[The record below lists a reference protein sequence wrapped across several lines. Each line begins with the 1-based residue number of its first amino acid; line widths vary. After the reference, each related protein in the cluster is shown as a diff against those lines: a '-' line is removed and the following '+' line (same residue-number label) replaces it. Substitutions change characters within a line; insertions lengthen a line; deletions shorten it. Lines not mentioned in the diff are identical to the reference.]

1 MYEQNFAEYK
11 VTNLTSK
18 FTEDE
23 KATKMGCTGTLALE
37 MNVKTV
43 TKSCEGVVVKSRT
56 KGDGTGT
63 LTLTMHCKHSELV
76 KMRGME
82 LDTLKE
88 GVYAY
93 GKNSTHKEFC
103 LTAEVFDEDDVKKLI
118 AFPRVIATNGIAT
131 TIENGAEEVAQV
143 EIQLTVQPDDFGNGY
158 YEAIESLVTDESLK
172 TSWLENFTPALVQ
185 TATV

>member
-1 MYEQNFAEYK
+1 MYENNFAEYK

-18 FTEDE
+18 YAGEE
-23 KATKMGCTGTLALE
+23 KATKMGCTGNLELE

-76 KMRGME
+76 KMHGME
-82 LDTLKE
+82 LDTLKD

-93 GKNSTHKEFC
+93 GKNSKHQEFC
-103 LTAEVFDEDDVKKLI
+103 LTAEVYDEDDVKKLI
-118 AFPRVIATNGIAT
+118 AFPKVIATNGVAK

-143 EIQLTVQPDDFGNGY
+143 EISLTVQPDDYGNGY
-158 YEAIESLVTDESLK
+158 YEAIESQLADETIK
-172 TSWLENFTPALVQ
+172 TSWLENFTPELVQ
-185 TATV
+185 SATV

>member
-1 MYEQNFAEYK
+1 MYDQNFAEYK

-18 FTEDE
+18 FGEDTT
-23 KATKMGCTGTLALE
+23 ATKMGCTGTMELE

-93 GKNSTHKEFC
+93 GRNSAHKEFC
-103 LTAEVFDEDDVKKLI
+103 LTAEVYDEDDVKKLI
-118 AFPRVIATNGIAT
+118 AFPRVIATNGIVSS
-131 TIENGAEEVAQV
+131 IENGAEEVAQV

-158 YEAIESLVTDESLK
+158 YEAIESQLTDETIK